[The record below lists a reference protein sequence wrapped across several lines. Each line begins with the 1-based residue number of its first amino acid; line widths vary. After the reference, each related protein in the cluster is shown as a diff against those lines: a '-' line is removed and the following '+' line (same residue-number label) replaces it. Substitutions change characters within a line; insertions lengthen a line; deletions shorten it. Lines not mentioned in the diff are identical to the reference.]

1 MAIAIQPKKGF
12 DYVLEDDRKFPPEK
26 QTVWKLRGLSIGEQS
41 DVQDSLRTERSDTGE
56 TSWKTGTLL
65 LKTLRAGL
73 VGVSNFLDESGAAVE
88 FTKDKSGV
96 VSDEFL
102 DRLAPAWRTE
112 LANAISGAGQLSD
125 KQRD

>member
-1 MAIAIQPKKGF
+1 MAVAVQPKKQF
-12 DYVLEDDRKFPPEK
+12 DYVLEEDRKLLAEK
-26 QTVWKLRGLSIGEQS
+26 QTVWKLRGLSIGEQA
-41 DVQDSLRTERSDTGE
+41 DVQDSLRTERTETGE

-73 VGVSNFLDESGAAVE
+73 VGVANFCDDTGLPVAFSS
-88 FTKDKSGV
+88 DKSGV
-96 VSDEFL
+96 VTDDFL

-112 LANAISGAGQLSD
+112 LANAIAGAGQLSD